1 MKSRDIKGSAVTV
14 GGSLGA
20 AVPDRSME
28 LSRKRD
34 YWVVPMK
41 LIDVT
46 RQFNTEDECLD
57 YIEKMRWPNGELGCV
72 HCGEAGRVSK
82 ITREAGKN
90 KRTRIYQC
98 LACGKQ
104 FSATSGT
111 IFNDTHLPLT
121 KWFMALA
128 LICEAKKGISAK
140 QIERH
145 LGVNYRT
152 AWHLCHR
159 IRAAMQDGGLLT
171 GEVEADETYL
181 GARKPRKGRPYVK
194 KDKKDVVLGMIERGG
209 KLRLVP
215 VKDAKME
222 ILGPALEEHISP
234 GAHTIY
240 TDESAAYAIY
250 LQRHFDAEHK
260 TINHSRT
267 YGMGDTHT
275 NTIENAF
282 SLLKRGIYGTFHR
295 VSVKHL
301 GRYCNEFSFRFNRRG
316 EQLQMFDAT
325 LKSILNE
332 KALPYKN
339 LTASL
344 VSES

>member
-215 VKDAKME
+215 VKGAKME

>member
-215 VKDAKME
+215 VKGAKME

-344 VSES
+344 GSES